1 MDTSTILTF
10 LGSVLLSLPG
20 IWALYLQRRKTRAE
34 ADLLDAQTTQT
45 LSSTA
50 LNLIKP
56 LKDEIDELKAKADQ
70 LEKQVQAL
78 QDLIAKRDLYI
89 VKLSDDLRRRDLLIE
104 DWTRGI
110 RILFEQLQAANITPL
125 WTPNITIIN
134 NVPSHDS

>member
-56 LKDEIDELKAKADQ
+56 LKEELNELKAKADQ

-78 QDLIAKRDLYI
+78 QELIAKRDLYI

>member
-56 LKDEIDELKAKADQ
+56 LKEELNELKAKADQ

-78 QDLIAKRDLYI
+78 QELIAKRDLYI

-134 NVPSHDS
+134 NVPSHDG

>member
-1 MDTSTILTF
+1 MDTSNILTF

-56 LKDEIDELKAKADQ
+56 LKEEIDELKAKADQ

>member
-56 LKDEIDELKAKADQ
+56 LKEEIDELKAKADQ

-78 QDLIAKRDLYI
+78 QELIAKRDLYI

>member
-56 LKDEIDELKAKADQ
+56 LKEELNELKAKADQ

>member
-56 LKDEIDELKAKADQ
+56 LKEEIDELKAKADQ